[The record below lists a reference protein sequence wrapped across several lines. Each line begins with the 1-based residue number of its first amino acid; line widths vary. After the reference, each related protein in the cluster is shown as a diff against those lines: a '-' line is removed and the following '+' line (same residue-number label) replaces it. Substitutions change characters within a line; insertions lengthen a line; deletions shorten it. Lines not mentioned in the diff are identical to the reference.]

1 MSHRHTVIEPADG
14 LTVLVG
20 PNNCGKSAFVTALQI
35 LCHNSNSGFVLR
47 HGEKKCDV
55 IVETEA
61 GNVIQ
66 WTRKKNGA
74 ASYLIDGKP
83 FDRLRGRVPEE
94 VHQILQMPKVEC
106 DNDDFDIHFGEQT
119 EPVFLLRNRGKAAAQ
134 FFASSSDASHLVAMQ
149 SLHKSKVT
157 IAKRDQKQ
165 LLESQ
170 ERLESQLASLEPI
183 AELNDRL
190 AACESQHHEVK
201 LASEKL
207 EQLKIMIAAL
217 RDSAKKVKQYQQ
229 QSEALHRLESPPA
242 LFDVRPLEQV
252 SSNIR
257 KASTRLAMTEAYT
270 AQLTSVKAPPTVVD
284 TRHPSQLILSLRTTE
299 SRCRNLISIANA
311 FKNLASPPAQ
321 LETLDL
327 DRLIHSIQST
337 ELQSQKTSAMA
348 EALADIASPTLPV
361 DLKLIEKTLSEI
373 RSRSKTIQHLSIAV
387 DTLGQLTSPP
397 KLVDC
402 DPVASLLKTFG
413 SLVRN
418 RDEYQDQIRLTDS
431 RLDSLSSEFQRWVA
445 DNPVC
450 PTCGSATD
458 TDHIL
463 GNAGGHDV

>member
-74 ASYLIDGKP
+74 ASYLIDGQP

-165 LLESQ
+165 LLDSQ

-183 AELNDRL
+183 SELNDRL
-190 AACESQHHEVK
+190 AECESQHLEVK

-217 RDSAKKVKQYQQ
+217 RDSSKKVKQYRQ
-229 QSEALHRLESPPA
+229 QSEALHRLAPPPA

-257 KASTRLAMTEAYT
+257 GASARLAMTEAYT
-270 AQLTSVKAPPTVVD
+270 AQLVSVQAPPAVVD
-284 TRHPSQLILSLRTTE
+284 TRHPSQLIQSLRTIK
-299 SRCRNLISIANA
+299 SHCRNLVNVAGA
-311 FKNLASPPAQ
+311 FESLTSPPVQ
-321 LETLDL
+321 LETLEL
-327 DRLIHSIQST
+327 DRLSRSIKTT

-348 EALADIASPTLPV
+348 EVLV
-361 DLKLIEKTLSEI
+361 DLDSPAQPDETQLIEKTISEI
-373 RSRSKTIQHLSIAV
+373 RSRTKTIQHLSVAA
-387 DTLGQLTSPP
+387 DTLGQLKGPP
-397 KLVDC
+397 TLVDC
-402 DPVASLLKTFG
+402 DPVTSMLKTFH
-413 SLVRN
+413 SLSKN
-418 RDEYQDQIRLTDS
+418 RDGYQDQIRLADE
-431 RLDSLSSEFQRWVA
+431 RLDALSIEFQRWVTE
-445 DNPVC
+445 NPVC
-450 PTCGSATD
+450 PTCGGATE
-458 TDHIL
+458 TEHIL
-463 GNAGGHDV
+463 GDVGGHDV